1 MAKKGKGRYA
11 RTKGYNQEA
20 YRQAI
25 TNLEREWTG
34 REKTCTLAWIWNHAT
49 EEERTAC
56 ENLLKT
62 KNVEN
67 TLHADAMK
75 VPTEVKNA
83 TSPAPPAVANAA
95 RGRGADATGQPAA
108 GGAGPDPQPDTGM
121 TGTAGTPV
129 GPVQSNARVN
139 TTAFDYMPL
148 REDMHRSLLALDE
161 GDLDQAQERTLLEAD
176 LEYVASEGKW

>member
-1 MAKKGKGRYA
+1 MTFAG
-11 RTKGYNQEA
+11 
-20 YRQAI
+20 
-25 TNLEREWTG
+25 
-34 REKTCTLAWIWNHAT
+34 EKTCTLAWIWNHAT

-121 TGTAGTPV
+121 TGTAGTVRAAQPS
-129 GPVQSNARVN
+129 GGDRAR
-139 TTAFDYMPL
+139 
-148 REDMHRSLLALDE
+148 ALI
-161 GDLDQAQERTLLEAD
+161 QPIA
-176 LEYVASEGKW
+176 